1 MPDRQPAHIIET
13 DLALY
18 ASGDLSLLRRL
29 AVRLHVRSCERCRA
43 SVETYRANRN
53 QVKAI
58 AAEMPQGVNWDRLS
72 AEMTANIRVGLA
84 AGECVA
90 LPARNRRRASAGLR
104 RPLRINWRPAAI
116 TAGLVVLMSVAWL
129 LNMPSGATAE
139 LGHAMSAIMHGH
151 GAVADYDR
159 GPVVVA
165 TPLGVELRENDSAF
179 GGSQDSAPVAV
190 SVSVQGS
197 ASARYINA
205 DTGQMTITSVYVQ

>member
-1 MPDRQPAHIIET
+1 MKTVHILET

-18 ASGDLSLLRRL
+18 ASGDLALARRL
-29 AVRLHVRSCERCRA
+29 AVRLHLRGCDRCRA
-43 SVETYRANRN
+43 SVETYRDNRN
-53 QVKAI
+53 RVRDI
-58 AAEMPQGVNWDRLS
+58 ASEMPDGVEWDRLS

-90 LPARNRRRASAGLR
+90 LPARDRRRAASPFR

-116 TAGLVVLMSVAWL
+116 TLGLVVLMSVAWL
-129 LNMPSGATAE
+129 MNMPSGTTAE
-139 LGHAMSAIMHGH
+139 LGQAFHSIVRGH
-151 GAVADYDR
+151 GAVADYDH

-179 GGSQDSAPVAV
+179 GGSQDAAPVAV
-190 SVSVQGS
+190 SVSIQGS